1 MKRFLNIII
10 AASAAI
16 LTCTAL
22 MISAAEFSGSCS
34 GETGTETQSA
44 DNNILKDSG
53 FTGFIAYNALNGTS
67 EQIGTADRQVL
78 VFRNSFNGTSLYQHA
93 ASKRQVSLNDKWHH
107 EAGITHSF
115 PERYYIM
122 HHNVELLDRG
132 MSSNSE
138 RIHLL
143 RLLLI

>member
-1 MKRFLNIII
+1 MKKFLNIII

-44 DNNILKDSG
+44 DNILKDSG

-115 PERYYIM
+115 PARYYIM